1 MLTVLRWIVFLPGAF
16 IASFISGWVI
26 VVLEIPSTSTFFWSG
41 FFSSEV
47 SCIDFICFVLCGAMF
62 SGIFIPVGIFLAPVR
77 SEMLKWILIIIAI
90 LCGVIDAYINA
101 YSDDKLKMATGISMV
116 LVSLGY
122 RVDTAKEIAKE
133 IWKS

>member
-16 IASFISGWVI
+16 IASFIMGCAIVI
-26 VVLEIPSTSTFFWSG
+26 SENLSTSMFFWSG

-47 SCIDFICFVLCGAMF
+47 SCIEFIFFVACGAMF
-62 SGIFIPVGIFLAPVR
+62 SWVFIFVGIFLAPVR

-90 LCGVIDAYINA
+90 LCGVIDAYVNA

-116 LVSLGY
+116 LVSLFY
-122 RVDTAKEIAKE
+122 RNETAKEIAMRH
-133 IWKS
+133 S